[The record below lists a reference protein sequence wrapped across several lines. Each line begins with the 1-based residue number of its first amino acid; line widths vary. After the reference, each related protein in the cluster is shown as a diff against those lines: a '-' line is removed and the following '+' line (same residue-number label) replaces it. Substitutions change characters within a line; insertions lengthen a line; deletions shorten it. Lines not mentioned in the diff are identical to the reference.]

1 MEVVLKLEQLVKDY
15 GDKRIVDHVDL
26 EVEEGEFLTLL
37 GPSGCGKTTILRCI
51 SGLEPVTEG
60 KIYLGDKDV
69 TNVEPT
75 KREVNTIFQ
84 NYALFKH
91 MTIYDNIAFG
101 LKMKKFPK
109 EEIYKRVTE
118 MLKLVKLQG
127 YEERYPDQLS
137 GGEQQR
143 VAIARALV
151 NKPKVLLLDEP
162 LSALDRK
169 LQKEMEVELKRLQKK
184 MKTTFI
190 YVTHNQDEA
199 LTMSDRIIIVNKH
212 KFEQIG
218 TPEEI
223 YKQPK
228 TLFVANFIGE
238 SNKFKATIKRTHGN
252 RAILYVNEDF
262 EIDIENKDY
271 QVGDKYNLIIRP
283 EDFFIKENDT
293 KETFQCSYTDSI
305 YDGGITKIYA
315 DYFNTQINFTISS
328 SHREFK
334 EGQTIN
340 LGVKEKDMIL
350 IKEGKQ

>member
-51 SGLEPVTEG
+51 SGLESVTDG

-101 LKMKKFPK
+101 LKMKKVPK

-169 LQKEMEVELKRLQKK
+169 L
-184 MKTTFI
+184 
-190 YVTHNQDEA
+190 
-199 LTMSDRIIIVNKH
+199 
-212 KFEQIG
+212 
-218 TPEEI
+218 
-223 YKQPK
+223 
-228 TLFVANFIGE
+228 
-238 SNKFKATIKRTHGN
+238 
-252 RAILYVNEDF
+252 
-262 EIDIENKDY
+262 
-271 QVGDKYNLIIRP
+271 
-283 EDFFIKENDT
+283 
-293 KETFQCSYTDSI
+293 
-305 YDGGITKIYA
+305 
-315 DYFNTQINFTISS
+315 
-328 SHREFK
+328 
-334 EGQTIN
+334 
-340 LGVKEKDMIL
+340 
-350 IKEGKQ
+350 